1 MTNLNAKHEIISDEA
16 LDTVAGGL
24 NPQPLPPRW
33 TSMFS
38 FQKFAINFA
47 IPSFSLFKF
56 R

>member
-1 MTNLNAKHEIISDEA
+1 MTNFNAKNDLISDEA
-16 LDTVAGGL
+16 LDAVAGGL

-33 TSMFS
+33 ASIFS
-38 FQKFAINFA
+38 FHKFAINFA